1 MSNVSFNPHHTK
13 FCKVADTQEIYPH
26 KHSYQYYIPSE
37 TIASDDNNGTTC
49 MLSNSIILQFLLV
62 SNVYFEI
69 CTNLKSK

>member
-1 MSNVSFNPHHTK
+1 MFLSIFTIPNFAK
-13 FCKVADTQEIYPH
+13 EIYPH

-69 CTNLKSK
+69 CTNLKSKYVL